1 MNTQLLAGQAIP
13 LTPDGNWLYLKA
25 AQAEIEI
32 YRESSGE
39 RVTLGKSSVF
49 NVGEGK
55 HLGRLLISS
64 RTDNQIEIQFGFGT
78 FTPPV
83 EGQSVVVQALP
94 NVVIEQQ
101 PAVEIAPN
109 QQVAVSQLP
118 AVHIAANQQLA
129 VSALPAVELAANQ
142 KLAVTSLPSVEVS
155 ALPAVTL
162 EAAQVVKVDEQ
173 VSGNLITEAV
183 SVFPHNIAQNA
194 TRKAITIKA
203 AKANSASRCVESF
216 GRFTKADL
224 IAGVSVDVGRY
235 PMPYGMEKHL
245 IFCNCQITETATKA
259 PISPSTIT
267 KTDYKTV
274 SVVGDTVG
282 SQTHGHL
289 MAYYSKMPVHL
300 NYFNSVNYQA
310 V

>member
-1 MNTQLLAGQAIP
+1 MNTQLIAGQAIP

-109 QQVAVSQLP
+109 QQ
-118 AVHIAANQQLA
+118 LA
-129 VSALPAVELAANQ
+129 VNQLPAVELAANQ
-142 KLAVTSLPSVEVS
+142 QLGVTALPPVEFKAPQPVNVQSLPSVEVS

-203 AKANSASRCVESF
+203 AKANTASVFIDAFELEAGERITIES
-216 GRFTKADL
+216 TADMTL
-224 IAGVSVDVGRY
+224 TGTAGDAVTT
-235 PMPYGMEKHL
+235 ME
-245 IFCNCQITETATKA
+245 I
-259 PISPSTIT
+259 
-267 KTDYKTV
+267 
-274 SVVGDTVG
+274 
-282 SQTHGHL
+282 
-289 MAYYSKMPVHL
+289 
-300 NYFNSVNYQA
+300 
-310 V
+310 

>member
-109 QQVAVSQLP
+109 QQ
-118 AVHIAANQQLA
+118 LA
-129 VSALPAVELAANQ
+129 VNQLPAVELAANQ
-142 KLAVTSLPSVEVS
+142 QLGVTALPPVEFKAPQPVNVQSLPSVEVS

-183 SVFPHNIAQNA
+183 SVFPHNIAHNA

-203 AKANSASRCVESF
+203 AKANAASVFIDAFELEAGERITIES
-216 GRFTKADL
+216 TADMIL
-224 IAGVSVDVGRY
+224 TG
-235 PMPYGMEKHL
+235 
-245 IFCNCQITETATKA
+245 TA
-259 PISPSTIT
+259 
-267 KTDYKTV
+267 
-274 SVVGDTVG
+274 GDTV
-282 SQTHGHL
+282 TT
-289 MAYYSKMPVHL
+289 MEI
-300 NYFNSVNYQA
+300 
-310 V
+310 

>member
-1 MNTQLLAGQAIP
+1 MNTQLIAGQAIP

-183 SVFPHNIAQNA
+183 SVFPHNIAQNT

-203 AKANSASRCVESF
+203 AKANSASVFIDAFELEAGERITIES
-216 GRFTKADL
+216 TADMTL
-224 IAGVSVDVGRY
+224 TG
-235 PMPYGMEKHL
+235 
-245 IFCNCQITETATKA
+245 TA
-259 PISPSTIT
+259 
-267 KTDYKTV
+267 
-274 SVVGDTVG
+274 GDTV
-282 SQTHGHL
+282 TT
-289 MAYYSKMPVHL
+289 MEI
-300 NYFNSVNYQA
+300 
-310 V
+310 

>member
-1 MNTQLLAGQAIP
+1 MNTQLIAGQAIP

-64 RTDNQIEIQFGFGT
+64 RTDNEIEIQFGFGT
-78 FTPPV
+78 FMPPV

-94 NVVIEQQ
+94 NVVIEHMPSVTVEHL

-109 QQVAVSQLP
+109 QQLE
-118 AVHIAANQQLA
+118 

-155 ALPAVTL
+155 TLPAVTL
-162 EAAQVVKVDEQ
+162 ESTQVVKVDEQ
-173 VSGNLITEAV
+173 VSSNLITEAV
-183 SVFPHNIAQNA
+183 SVFPHNMAQNA

-203 AKANSASRCVESF
+203 SKANTASVFVDAFELDAGECITIESTAAMTLTGSAGDAV
-216 GRFTKADL
+216 T
-224 IAGVSVDVGRY
+224 I
-235 PMPYGMEKHL
+235 ME
-245 IFCNCQITETATKA
+245 I
-259 PISPSTIT
+259 
-267 KTDYKTV
+267 
-274 SVVGDTVG
+274 
-282 SQTHGHL
+282 
-289 MAYYSKMPVHL
+289 
-300 NYFNSVNYQA
+300 
-310 V
+310 

>member
-1 MNTQLLAGQAIP
+1 MNTQLIAGQAIP

-64 RTDNQIEIQFGFGT
+64 RTDNEIEIQFGYGSFM
-78 FTPPV
+78 PPV

-94 NVVIEQQ
+94 NVVIEHMPSVTVEHL
-101 PAVEIAPN
+101 PAVEIAP
-109 QQVAVSQLP
+109 
-118 AVHIAANQQLA
+118 NQQLA

-155 ALPAVTL
+155 TLPAVTL
-162 EAAQVVKVDEQ
+162 EATQVVKVDEQ
-173 VSGNLITEAV
+173 VSSNLITEAV
-183 SVFPHNIAQNA
+183 SVFPHNMAQNA

-203 AKANSASRCVESF
+203 AKANTASVFIDAFELEAGERITIESTAAMTLT
-216 GRFTKADL
+216 GTTGDAVT
-224 IAGVSVDVGRY
+224 I
-235 PMPYGMEKHL
+235 ME
-245 IFCNCQITETATKA
+245 I
-259 PISPSTIT
+259 
-267 KTDYKTV
+267 
-274 SVVGDTVG
+274 
-282 SQTHGHL
+282 
-289 MAYYSKMPVHL
+289 
-300 NYFNSVNYQA
+300 
-310 V
+310 

>member
-94 NVVIEQQ
+94 NVVIEQMPSVTVEHL

-109 QQVAVSQLP
+109 QQ
-118 AVHIAANQQLA
+118 LA
-129 VSALPAVELAANQ
+129 VNQLPAVELAANQ
-142 KLAVTSLPSVEVS
+142 QLGVTALPPVEFKAPQPVDVQS
-155 ALPAVTL
+155 LPAVTL

-203 AKANSASRCVESF
+203 AKANTASVFIDAFELEAGERITIES
-216 GRFTKADL
+216 TADMTL
-224 IAGVSVDVGRY
+224 TG
-235 PMPYGMEKHL
+235 
-245 IFCNCQITETATKA
+245 TA
-259 PISPSTIT
+259 
-267 KTDYKTV
+267 
-274 SVVGDTVG
+274 GDTV
-282 SQTHGHL
+282 TT
-289 MAYYSKMPVHL
+289 MEI
-300 NYFNSVNYQA
+300 
-310 V
+310 

>member
-1 MNTQLLAGQAIP
+1 MNTQLIAGQAIP

-94 NVVIEQQ
+94 NVVIEQMPSVTVEHL

-109 QQVAVSQLP
+109 QQ
-118 AVHIAANQQLA
+118 LA
-129 VSALPAVELAANQ
+129 VNQLPAVELAANQ
-142 KLAVTSLPSVEVS
+142 QLGVTALPPVEFKAPQPVDVQSLPT
-155 ALPAVTL
+155 VTL

-203 AKANSASRCVESF
+203 AKANTASVFIDAFELEAGERITIESSADMTLT
-216 GRFTKADL
+216 G
-224 IAGVSVDVGRY
+224 
-235 PMPYGMEKHL
+235 
-245 IFCNCQITETATKA
+245 TA
-259 PISPSTIT
+259 
-267 KTDYKTV
+267 
-274 SVVGDTVG
+274 GDTV
-282 SQTHGHL
+282 TT
-289 MAYYSKMPVHL
+289 MEI
-300 NYFNSVNYQA
+300 
-310 V
+310 

>member
-1 MNTQLLAGQAIP
+1 MNTQLIAGQAIP
-13 LTPDGNWLYLKA
+13 LTPDGNWLYLKS

-94 NVVIEQQ
+94 NVVIEQMPSVTVEHL

-109 QQVAVSQLP
+109 QQ
-118 AVHIAANQQLA
+118 LA
-129 VSALPAVELAANQ
+129 VNQLPAVELAANQ
-142 KLAVTSLPSVEVS
+142 QLGVTTLPPVEFKAPQPVEVQSLP
-155 ALPAVTL
+155 AITL

-203 AKANSASRCVESF
+203 AKANTASVFIDAFELEAGERITIES
-216 GRFTKADL
+216 TADMTL
-224 IAGVSVDVGRY
+224 TG
-235 PMPYGMEKHL
+235 
-245 IFCNCQITETATKA
+245 TA
-259 PISPSTIT
+259 
-267 KTDYKTV
+267 
-274 SVVGDTVG
+274 GDTV
-282 SQTHGHL
+282 TT
-289 MAYYSKMPVHL
+289 MEI
-300 NYFNSVNYQA
+300 
-310 V
+310 

>member
-13 LTPDGNWLYLKA
+13 LTPDGNWLYLKS

-94 NVVIEQQ
+94 NVVIEQMPSVTVEHL

-109 QQVAVSQLP
+109 QQ
-118 AVHIAANQQLA
+118 LA
-129 VSALPAVELAANQ
+129 VNQLPAVELAANQ
-142 KLAVTSLPSVEVS
+142 QLGVTALPPVEFKAPQPVDVQS
-155 ALPAVTL
+155 LPAVTL

-203 AKANSASRCVESF
+203 AKANTASVFIDAFELEAGERITIES
-216 GRFTKADL
+216 TADMTL
-224 IAGVSVDVGRY
+224 TGTAGDAVTT
-235 PMPYGMEKHL
+235 ME
-245 IFCNCQITETATKA
+245 I
-259 PISPSTIT
+259 
-267 KTDYKTV
+267 
-274 SVVGDTVG
+274 
-282 SQTHGHL
+282 
-289 MAYYSKMPVHL
+289 
-300 NYFNSVNYQA
+300 
-310 V
+310 

>member
-1 MNTQLLAGQAIP
+1 MNTQLIAGQAIP

-64 RTDNQIEIQFGFGT
+64 RTDNEIEIQFGYGSFM
-78 FTPPV
+78 PPV

-94 NVVIEQQ
+94 NVVIEHMPSVTVEHL
-101 PAVEIAPN
+101 PAVEIAP
-109 QQVAVSQLP
+109 
-118 AVHIAANQQLA
+118 NQQLA

-155 ALPAVTL
+155 TLPAVTL
-162 EAAQVVKVDEQ
+162 ESTQVVKVDEQ
-173 VSGNLITEAV
+173 VSSNLITEVV

-203 AKANSASRCVESF
+203 AKANTASVFVDAFELEAGERITIESTAAMTLT
-216 GRFTKADL
+216 GT
-224 IAGVSVDVGRY
+224 AGDAVTI
-235 PMPYGMEKHL
+235 ME
-245 IFCNCQITETATKA
+245 I
-259 PISPSTIT
+259 
-267 KTDYKTV
+267 
-274 SVVGDTVG
+274 
-282 SQTHGHL
+282 
-289 MAYYSKMPVHL
+289 
-300 NYFNSVNYQA
+300 
-310 V
+310 

>member
-1 MNTQLLAGQAIP
+1 MNTQLIAGQAIP

-94 NVVIEQQ
+94 NVVIEQMPSVTVEHL

-109 QQVAVSQLP
+109 QQ
-118 AVHIAANQQLA
+118 LA
-129 VSALPAVELAANQ
+129 VNQLPAVELAPNQ
-142 KLAVTSLPSVEVS
+142 QLGVTTLPPVEFKAPQPVNVQSLPSV
-155 ALPAVTL
+155 TL
-162 EAAQVVKVDEQ
+162 EASQVVKVDEQ
-173 VSGNLITEAV
+173 VSSGLVTEAV
-183 SVFPHNIAQNA
+183 NVFPHNIAHNA

-203 AKANSASRCVESF
+203 AKANSASVFIDAFELEAGERITIES
-216 GRFTKADL
+216 TADMTL
-224 IAGVSVDVGRY
+224 TG
-235 PMPYGMEKHL
+235 
-245 IFCNCQITETATKA
+245 TA
-259 PISPSTIT
+259 
-267 KTDYKTV
+267 
-274 SVVGDTVG
+274 GDTV
-282 SQTHGHL
+282 TT
-289 MAYYSKMPVHL
+289 MEI
-300 NYFNSVNYQA
+300 
-310 V
+310 

>member
-55 HLGRLLISS
+55 HLGRLLVSS

-109 QQVAVSQLP
+109 QQ
-118 AVHIAANQQLA
+118 LA
-129 VSALPAVELAANQ
+129 VNQLPAVELAANQ
-142 KLAVTSLPSVEVS
+142 QLGVTTLPPVEFKAPQPVNVQSLPSVEVS

-162 EAAQVVKVDEQ
+162 EAAQVVKVNEQ

-203 AKANSASRCVESF
+203 AKANSASVFIDAFELEAGERITIES
-216 GRFTKADL
+216 TADMTL
-224 IAGVSVDVGRY
+224 TG
-235 PMPYGMEKHL
+235 
-245 IFCNCQITETATKA
+245 TA
-259 PISPSTIT
+259 
-267 KTDYKTV
+267 
-274 SVVGDTVG
+274 GDTV
-282 SQTHGHL
+282 TT
-289 MAYYSKMPVHL
+289 MEI
-300 NYFNSVNYQA
+300 
-310 V
+310 

>member
-1 MNTQLLAGQAIP
+1 MNTQLIAGQAIP

-39 RVTLGKSSVF
+39 RVTLGKSAVF

-64 RTDNQIEIQFGFGT
+64 RTDNEIEIQFGYGSFM
-78 FTPPV
+78 PPV

-94 NVVIEQQ
+94 SVVIEQL
-101 PAVEIAPN
+101 PAVEIAP
-109 QQVAVSQLP
+109 
-118 AVHIAANQQLA
+118 NQQLA

-155 ALPAVTL
+155 TLPAVTL
-162 EAAQVVKVDEQ
+162 ESTQVVKVDEQ
-173 VSGNLITEAV
+173 VSSNLITEAV

-203 AKANSASRCVESF
+203 SKANTASVFVDAFELEAGERITIESTAAMTLT
-216 GRFTKADL
+216 GT
-224 IAGVSVDVGRY
+224 AGDAVTI
-235 PMPYGMEKHL
+235 ME
-245 IFCNCQITETATKA
+245 I
-259 PISPSTIT
+259 
-267 KTDYKTV
+267 
-274 SVVGDTVG
+274 
-282 SQTHGHL
+282 
-289 MAYYSKMPVHL
+289 
-300 NYFNSVNYQA
+300 
-310 V
+310 

>member
-1 MNTQLLAGQAIP
+1 MNTQLIAGQAIP

-64 RTDNQIEIQFGFGT
+64 RTDNEIEIQFGYGSFM
-78 FTPPV
+78 PPV

-94 NVVIEQQ
+94 NVVIEHMPSVTVEHL
-101 PAVEIAPN
+101 PAVEIAP
-109 QQVAVSQLP
+109 
-118 AVHIAANQQLA
+118 NQQLA

-155 ALPAVTL
+155 TLPAVTL
-162 EAAQVVKVDEQ
+162 EATQVVKVDEQ
-173 VSGNLITEAV
+173 VSNGLVTEAV
-183 SVFPHNIAQNA
+183 SVFPHNIAQNT

-203 AKANSASRCVESF
+203 SKANTASVFVDAFELEAGERITIESTAAMTLTGSAGDAV
-216 GRFTKADL
+216 T
-224 IAGVSVDVGRY
+224 I
-235 PMPYGMEKHL
+235 ME
-245 IFCNCQITETATKA
+245 I
-259 PISPSTIT
+259 
-267 KTDYKTV
+267 
-274 SVVGDTVG
+274 
-282 SQTHGHL
+282 
-289 MAYYSKMPVHL
+289 
-300 NYFNSVNYQA
+300 
-310 V
+310 

>member
-109 QQVAVSQLP
+109 QQ
-118 AVHIAANQQLA
+118 LA
-129 VSALPAVELAANQ
+129 VNQLPAVELAANQ
-142 KLAVTSLPSVEVS
+142 QLGVTALPPVEFKAPQPVNVQSLPSVEVS

-183 SVFPHNIAQNA
+183 SVFPHNIAQNT

-203 AKANSASRCVESF
+203 AKANSASVFIDAFELEAGERITIES
-216 GRFTKADL
+216 TADMTL
-224 IAGVSVDVGRY
+224 IG
-235 PMPYGMEKHL
+235 
-245 IFCNCQITETATKA
+245 TA
-259 PISPSTIT
+259 
-267 KTDYKTV
+267 
-274 SVVGDTVG
+274 GDTV
-282 SQTHGHL
+282 TT
-289 MAYYSKMPVHL
+289 MEI
-300 NYFNSVNYQA
+300 
-310 V
+310 

>member
-1 MNTQLLAGQAIP
+1 MNTQLLAGQPIP

-64 RTDNQIEIQFGFGT
+64 RTDNEIEIQFGYGSFM
-78 FTPPV
+78 PPV

-94 NVVIEQQ
+94 NVVIEHMPSVTVEHL
-101 PAVEIAPN
+101 PAVEIAP
-109 QQVAVSQLP
+109 
-118 AVHIAANQQLA
+118 NQQLA

-155 ALPAVTL
+155 TLPAVTL
-162 EAAQVVKVDEQ
+162 ESTQVVKVDEQ
-173 VSGNLITEAV
+173 VSSNLITEAV
-183 SVFPHNIAQNA
+183 SVFPHNMTQNA

-203 AKANSASRCVESF
+203 AKANTASVFIDAFELEAGERITIES
-216 GRFTKADL
+216 
-224 IAGVSVDVGRY
+224 
-235 PMPYGMEKHL
+235 
-245 IFCNCQITETATKA
+245 TAAMTLTGTA
-259 PISPSTIT
+259 
-267 KTDYKTV
+267 
-274 SVVGDTVG
+274 GDTV
-282 SQTHGHL
+282 TI
-289 MAYYSKMPVHL
+289 MEI
-300 NYFNSVNYQA
+300 
-310 V
+310 

>member
-13 LTPDGNWLYLKA
+13 LTPDGNWLYLKS

-94 NVVIEQQ
+94 NVVIEQMPSVTVEHL

-109 QQVAVSQLP
+109 QQ
-118 AVHIAANQQLA
+118 LA
-129 VSALPAVELAANQ
+129 VNQLPAVELAANQ
-142 KLAVTSLPSVEVS
+142 QLGVTALPPVEFKAPQPVDVQS
-155 ALPAVTL
+155 LPAVTL

-203 AKANSASRCVESF
+203 AKANVASVFIDAFELEAGERITIES
-216 GRFTKADL
+216 TADMTL
-224 IAGVSVDVGRY
+224 TG
-235 PMPYGMEKHL
+235 
-245 IFCNCQITETATKA
+245 TA
-259 PISPSTIT
+259 
-267 KTDYKTV
+267 
-274 SVVGDTVG
+274 GDTV
-282 SQTHGHL
+282 TT
-289 MAYYSKMPVHL
+289 MEV
-300 NYFNSVNYQA
+300 
-310 V
+310 

>member
-1 MNTQLLAGQAIP
+1 MNTQLIAGQAIP

-64 RTDNQIEIQFGFGT
+64 RTDNEIEIQFGYGSFM
-78 FTPPV
+78 PPV

-94 NVVIEQQ
+94 NVVIEHMPSVTVEHL
-101 PAVEIAPN
+101 PAVEIAP
-109 QQVAVSQLP
+109 
-118 AVHIAANQQLA
+118 NQQLA

-155 ALPAVTL
+155 TLPAVTL
-162 EAAQVVKVDEQ
+162 EATQVVKVDEQ
-173 VSGNLITEAV
+173 VSSNLITEAV
-183 SVFPHNIAQNA
+183 SVFPHNMAQNA

-203 AKANSASRCVESF
+203 SKANTASVFVDAFELEAGERITIESTAAMTLTGSAGDAV
-216 GRFTKADL
+216 T
-224 IAGVSVDVGRY
+224 I
-235 PMPYGMEKHL
+235 ME
-245 IFCNCQITETATKA
+245 I
-259 PISPSTIT
+259 
-267 KTDYKTV
+267 
-274 SVVGDTVG
+274 
-282 SQTHGHL
+282 
-289 MAYYSKMPVHL
+289 
-300 NYFNSVNYQA
+300 
-310 V
+310 

>member
-1 MNTQLLAGQAIP
+1 MNTQLIAGQAIP

-64 RTDNQIEIQFGFGT
+64 RTDNEIEIQFGYGSFM
-78 FTPPV
+78 PPV

-94 NVVIEQQ
+94 NVVIEQL
-101 PAVEIAPN
+101 PAVEIAP
-109 QQVAVSQLP
+109 
-118 AVHIAANQQLA
+118 NQQLA

-155 ALPAVTL
+155 TLPAVTL
-162 EAAQVVKVDEQ
+162 ESTQVVKVDEQ
-173 VSGNLITEAV
+173 VSSNLITEAV

-203 AKANSASRCVESF
+203 SKANTASVFVDAFELEAGERITIESTAAMTLT
-216 GRFTKADL
+216 GT
-224 IAGVSVDVGRY
+224 AGDAVTI
-235 PMPYGMEKHL
+235 ME
-245 IFCNCQITETATKA
+245 I
-259 PISPSTIT
+259 
-267 KTDYKTV
+267 
-274 SVVGDTVG
+274 
-282 SQTHGHL
+282 
-289 MAYYSKMPVHL
+289 
-300 NYFNSVNYQA
+300 
-310 V
+310 

>member
-1 MNTQLLAGQAIP
+1 MNTQLIAGQAIP

-64 RTDNQIEIQFGFGT
+64 RTDNEIEIQFGFGM

-94 NVVIEQQ
+94 NVVIGQMPSVTIEHL

-109 QQVAVSQLP
+109 QQ
-118 AVHIAANQQLA
+118 LA
-129 VSALPAVELAANQ
+129 VNQLPAVELAANQ
-142 KLAVTSLPSVEVS
+142 QLGVTALPPVEFKAPQPVNVQS
-155 ALPAVTL
+155 LPAVTL
-162 EAAQVVKVDEQ
+162 EATQVVKVDEQ
-173 VSGNLITEAV
+173 VSSNLITEAV
-183 SVFPHNIAQNA
+183 SVFPHNMAQNA

-203 AKANSASRCVESF
+203 AKANTASVFIDAFELEAGERITIESTAAMTLT
-216 GRFTKADL
+216 GT
-224 IAGVSVDVGRY
+224 AGDAVTI
-235 PMPYGMEKHL
+235 ME
-245 IFCNCQITETATKA
+245 I
-259 PISPSTIT
+259 
-267 KTDYKTV
+267 
-274 SVVGDTVG
+274 
-282 SQTHGHL
+282 
-289 MAYYSKMPVHL
+289 
-300 NYFNSVNYQA
+300 
-310 V
+310 

>member
-13 LTPDGNWLYLKA
+13 LTPDGNWLYLKS

-94 NVVIEQQ
+94 NVVIEQMPSVTVEHL

-109 QQVAVSQLP
+109 QQ
-118 AVHIAANQQLA
+118 LA
-129 VSALPAVELAANQ
+129 VNQLPAVELAANQ
-142 KLAVTSLPSVEVS
+142 QLGVTALPPVEFKAPQPVNVQS
-155 ALPAVTL
+155 LPAVTL

-203 AKANSASRCVESF
+203 AKANTASVFIDAFELEAGERITIES
-216 GRFTKADL
+216 TADMTL
-224 IAGVSVDVGRY
+224 TG
-235 PMPYGMEKHL
+235 
-245 IFCNCQITETATKA
+245 TA
-259 PISPSTIT
+259 
-267 KTDYKTV
+267 
-274 SVVGDTVG
+274 GDTV
-282 SQTHGHL
+282 TT
-289 MAYYSKMPVHL
+289 MEI
-300 NYFNSVNYQA
+300 
-310 V
+310 

>member
-1 MNTQLLAGQAIP
+1 MNTQLIAGQAIP

-109 QQVAVSQLP
+109 QQ
-118 AVHIAANQQLA
+118 LA
-129 VSALPAVELAANQ
+129 VNQLPAVELAANQ
-142 KLAVTSLPSVEVS
+142 QLGVTTLPPVEFKAPQPVNVQSLPSVEVS
-155 ALPAVTL
+155 ALPAVTF
-162 EAAQVVKVDEQ
+162 EATQVVKVNEQ

-203 AKANSASRCVESF
+203 AKANSASVFIDAFELEAGERITIES
-216 GRFTKADL
+216 TADMTL
-224 IAGVSVDVGRY
+224 TG
-235 PMPYGMEKHL
+235 
-245 IFCNCQITETATKA
+245 TA
-259 PISPSTIT
+259 
-267 KTDYKTV
+267 
-274 SVVGDTVG
+274 GDTV
-282 SQTHGHL
+282 TT
-289 MAYYSKMPVHL
+289 MEI
-300 NYFNSVNYQA
+300 
-310 V
+310 

>member
-64 RTDNQIEIQFGFGT
+64 RTDNEIEIQFGYGSFM
-78 FTPPV
+78 PPV

-94 NVVIEQQ
+94 NVVIEQL

-109 QQVAVSQLP
+109 QQ
-118 AVHIAANQQLA
+118 LA
-129 VSALPAVELAANQ
+129 VNQLPAVELATNQ
-142 KLAVTSLPSVEVS
+142 QLGVTSLPPVEFKAPQPVNVQSLPSVEVS

-162 EAAQVVKVDEQ
+162 EATQVVKVDEQ

-203 AKANSASRCVESF
+203 AKANSASVFIDAFELEAGERIAIESTAAMTLT
-216 GRFTKADL
+216 GT
-224 IAGVSVDVGRY
+224 AGDAVTF
-235 PMPYGMEKHL
+235 ME
-245 IFCNCQITETATKA
+245 I
-259 PISPSTIT
+259 
-267 KTDYKTV
+267 
-274 SVVGDTVG
+274 
-282 SQTHGHL
+282 
-289 MAYYSKMPVHL
+289 
-300 NYFNSVNYQA
+300 
-310 V
+310 

>member
-94 NVVIEQQ
+94 NVVIEQMPSVTVEHL

-109 QQVAVSQLP
+109 QQ
-118 AVHIAANQQLA
+118 LA
-129 VSALPAVELAANQ
+129 VNQLPAVELAANQ
-142 KLAVTSLPSVEVS
+142 QLGVTALPPVEFKAPQPVDVQSLPT
-155 ALPAVTL
+155 VTL

-203 AKANSASRCVESF
+203 AKANSASVFIDAFELEAGERITIES
-216 GRFTKADL
+216 TADMIL
-224 IAGVSVDVGRY
+224 TG
-235 PMPYGMEKHL
+235 
-245 IFCNCQITETATKA
+245 TA
-259 PISPSTIT
+259 
-267 KTDYKTV
+267 
-274 SVVGDTVG
+274 GDTV
-282 SQTHGHL
+282 TT
-289 MAYYSKMPVHL
+289 MEI
-300 NYFNSVNYQA
+300 
-310 V
+310 

>member
-1 MNTQLLAGQAIP
+1 MNTQLIAGQAIP

-64 RTDNQIEIQFGFGT
+64 RTDNEIEIQFGFGT
-78 FTPPV
+78 FMPPV

-94 NVVIEQQ
+94 NVVIEHMPSVTVEHL
-101 PAVEIAPN
+101 PAVEIAP
-109 QQVAVSQLP
+109 
-118 AVHIAANQQLA
+118 NQQLA

-155 ALPAVTL
+155 TLPAVTL
-162 EAAQVVKVDEQ
+162 ESTQVVKVDEQ
-173 VSGNLITEAV
+173 VSSNLITEAV
-183 SVFPHNIAQNA
+183 SVFPHNMAQNA

-203 AKANSASRCVESF
+203 SKANTASVFVDAFELDAGERITIESTAAMTLTGSAGDAV
-216 GRFTKADL
+216 T
-224 IAGVSVDVGRY
+224 I
-235 PMPYGMEKHL
+235 ME
-245 IFCNCQITETATKA
+245 I
-259 PISPSTIT
+259 
-267 KTDYKTV
+267 
-274 SVVGDTVG
+274 
-282 SQTHGHL
+282 
-289 MAYYSKMPVHL
+289 
-300 NYFNSVNYQA
+300 
-310 V
+310 

>member
-64 RTDNQIEIQFGFGT
+64 RTDNEIEIQFGYGSFM
-78 FTPPV
+78 PPV

-94 NVVIEQQ
+94 NVVIEHMPSVTVEHL
-101 PAVEIAPN
+101 PAVEIAP
-109 QQVAVSQLP
+109 
-118 AVHIAANQQLA
+118 NQQLA

-155 ALPAVTL
+155 TLPAVTL
-162 EAAQVVKVDEQ
+162 ESTQVVKVDEQ
-173 VSGNLITEAV
+173 VSSNLITEAV
-183 SVFPHNIAQNA
+183 SVFPHNMAQNA

-203 AKANSASRCVESF
+203 AKANTASVFVDAFELEAGERITIESTAAMTLT
-216 GRFTKADL
+216 GT
-224 IAGVSVDVGRY
+224 AGDAVTI
-235 PMPYGMEKHL
+235 ME
-245 IFCNCQITETATKA
+245 I
-259 PISPSTIT
+259 
-267 KTDYKTV
+267 
-274 SVVGDTVG
+274 
-282 SQTHGHL
+282 
-289 MAYYSKMPVHL
+289 
-300 NYFNSVNYQA
+300 
-310 V
+310 

>member
-1 MNTQLLAGQAIP
+1 MNTQLIAGQAIP
-13 LTPDGNWLYLKA
+13 LTPDGNWLYLKS

-94 NVVIEQQ
+94 SVVIEQQ

-109 QQVAVSQLP
+109 QQVAV
-118 AVHIAANQQLA
+118 NQ
-129 VSALPAVELAANQ
+129 LPAVELAANQ
-142 KLAVTSLPSVEVS
+142 QLGVTTLPPVEFKAPQPVNVQSLPSVEVS

-162 EAAQVVKVDEQ
+162 EATQVVKVNEQ

-203 AKANSASRCVESF
+203 AKANSASVFIDAFELEAGERITIES
-216 GRFTKADL
+216 TADMTL
-224 IAGVSVDVGRY
+224 TG
-235 PMPYGMEKHL
+235 
-245 IFCNCQITETATKA
+245 TA
-259 PISPSTIT
+259 
-267 KTDYKTV
+267 
-274 SVVGDTVG
+274 GDTV
-282 SQTHGHL
+282 TT
-289 MAYYSKMPVHL
+289 MEI
-300 NYFNSVNYQA
+300 
-310 V
+310 

>member
-1 MNTQLLAGQAIP
+1 MNTQLIAGQAIP

-109 QQVAVSQLP
+109 QQ
-118 AVHIAANQQLA
+118 LA
-129 VSALPAVELAANQ
+129 VNQLPAVELAANQ
-142 KLAVTSLPSVEVS
+142 QLGVTALPPVEFKAPQPVNVQSLPSVEVS

-162 EAAQVVKVDEQ
+162 EAAQVVKVNEQ

-203 AKANSASRCVESF
+203 AKANSASVFIDAFELEAGERITIES
-216 GRFTKADL
+216 TADMTL
-224 IAGVSVDVGRY
+224 TGTAGDAVTT
-235 PMPYGMEKHL
+235 ME
-245 IFCNCQITETATKA
+245 I
-259 PISPSTIT
+259 
-267 KTDYKTV
+267 
-274 SVVGDTVG
+274 
-282 SQTHGHL
+282 
-289 MAYYSKMPVHL
+289 
-300 NYFNSVNYQA
+300 
-310 V
+310 

>member
-1 MNTQLLAGQAIP
+1 MNTQLIAGQAIP

-109 QQVAVSQLP
+109 QQ
-118 AVHIAANQQLA
+118 LA
-129 VSALPAVELAANQ
+129 VNQLPAVELAANQ
-142 KLAVTSLPSVEVS
+142 QLGVTALPPVEFKAPQPVEVQSLPSVEVS

-162 EAAQVVKVDEQ
+162 EATQVVKVNEQ

-203 AKANSASRCVESF
+203 AKANSASVFIDAFELEAGERITIES
-216 GRFTKADL
+216 TADMTL
-224 IAGVSVDVGRY
+224 TGA
-235 PMPYGMEKHL
+235 
-245 IFCNCQITETATKA
+245 A
-259 PISPSTIT
+259 
-267 KTDYKTV
+267 
-274 SVVGDTVG
+274 GDTV
-282 SQTHGHL
+282 TT
-289 MAYYSKMPVHL
+289 MEI
-300 NYFNSVNYQA
+300 
-310 V
+310 